1 MNSSVDATQYENTAR
16 NRSGYR
22 DNQCQF
28 GLECKL
34 NAIDPH
40 QPATCFG
47 TSWASDPGAD
57 PVRQRKFYAMEFTGD
72 QKLPPLIQA
81 DAYRDDEPQVV
92 RFVEGDDVPA
102 RRRALEN
109 CMRQLGAARG
119 RKLLLR
125 CRQGELET
133 QLGFARGWA
142 EERRAWF
149 PARPVVVGI
158 DGIDQ
163 WLVSAPV
170 AASQLQAIVNG
181 GATVACGVDARYRDS
196 RFLEF
201 QLRTLGI
208 TVIHEAAVPGRRFG
222 SCAPGQSFTP
232 EAGSG
237 GSARHAAHVRVPV
250 TAAQAALHKNRGA
263 PASPDFP
270 PDQGALKPLGGIGGA
285 AGSAVGQSERLDYAR
300 AYRDKFALNRLLR
313 ERFGLQS

>member
-181 GATVACGVDARYRDS
+181 GATVALFGVSAAHSWDHGDS
-196 RFLEF
+196 RGGCPGPSV
-201 QLRTLGI
+201 RI
-208 TVIHEAAVPGRRFG
+208 VRARAVLH
-222 SCAPGQSFTP
+222 
-232 EAGSG
+232 AGSG
-237 GSARHAAHVRVPV
+237 ERRICAACRSCPCAGYSCPSR
-250 TAAQAALHKNRGA
+250 AAQKSRRTGV
-263 PASPDFP
+263 
-270 PDQGALKPLGGIGGA
+270 
-285 AGSAVGQSERLDYAR
+285 AGFSA
-300 AYRDKFALNRLLR
+300 
-313 ERFGLQS
+313 